1 MDDIFMRNV
10 LKNQDCT
17 EYILQVILENKQ
29 LKILDQVLQKD
40 YKNLQG
46 RSAVL
51 DCVAKD
57 SEGKQIDI
65 EIQQDNEGASPKRAR
80 YHSGLID
87 MNTLEPG
94 QDFDK
99 LPESYI
105 IFITKKDILGQNLPI
120 YHIDRKIRETHDYF
134 NDKSHIIYVNS
145 KIQDDT
151 ELGRLMHD
159 FNCKNPQNMYN
170 KILANRVSELKETAK
185 GVDTMSHEM
194 EQLFKELCKEEIKE
208 NTLSMSVEMAANM
221 AADGIPIEKIA
232 QYLKVDTTTVKKWLD
247 KKI

>member
-1 MDDIFMRNV
+1 
-10 LKNQDCT
+10 
-17 EYILQVILENKQ
+17 
-29 LKILDQVLQKD
+29 
-40 YKNLQG
+40 
-46 RSAVL
+46 
-51 DCVAKD
+51 
-57 SEGKQIDI
+57 
-65 EIQQDNEGASPKRAR
+65 
-80 YHSGLID
+80 
-87 MNTLEPG
+87 
-94 QDFDK
+94 
-99 LPESYI
+99 
-105 IFITKKDILGQNLPI
+105 
-120 YHIDRKIRETHDYF
+120 
-134 NDKSHIIYVNS
+134 
-145 KIQDDT
+145 
-151 ELGRLMHD
+151 MHD